1 MPQFALNIDDGLEKL
16 LEQISDG
23 LLDEIAPKMLEAA
36 TPIVQTEVRN
46 RAPRSSL
53 NHKHVVDNIAITKPK
68 QTKDGAW
75 IANVTVKGSR
85 DGIRLMEV
93 AAYNEYGTKNMSAQP
108 FFRPAIAASERR
120 VNDTMRKV
128 FESEMSK

>member
-1 MPQFALNIDDGLEKL
+1 MPQFALNIDDGLGKL

>member
-1 MPQFALNIDDGLEKL
+1 MPQFAFNIDDGLEKL

-53 NHKHVVDNIAITKPK
+53 NHKHVVDHVAITKPK

-85 DGIRLMEV
+85 DGVRLMEV